1 MARDAEEPAARRRA
15 RRLLFS
21 LALLQGLGCALGFSA
36 SMICQRIPGLT
47 SAQRRLCTSRPDA
60 MVAIGEGALLGMAEC
75 RRQFRHR
82 RWNCTDTGAS
92 EAGFGHVFA
101 TGSRE
106 AAFVY
111 AVSSAA
117 VTYAVTRACTR
128 GNLGQCGC
136 DRSRQQQQQQ
146 QQQTAEPRAEPTG
159 AAEPAASAP
168 ADDSWK
174 WGGCSAH
181 VKHGMRL
188 ARRFLDAREVE
199 ADERSLMNLHNNR
212 AGRKAVKF
220 GLLTEC
226 KCHGVSGSCTMKT
239 CWKSLPAFSQ
249 VGAYLVQRYQRA
261 RRAAPFYGRSRP
273 HEPSTLRR
281 RPAYLRLRK
290 GRGPRTPGA
299 GRPAAHGVARPKP
312 RDLVYLHESPSYCER
327 DPGRGSAGTVGRL
340 CNRTS
345 TGPDGCRLLC
355 CGRGYDTHRRTRVW
369 QCQCKFHWCCFVRCQ
384 TCSERTEEHTC
395 K

>member
-1 MARDAEEPAARRRA
+1 MSKPDNTVDSLCQEEKHLPEHHAQRA
-15 RRLLFS
+15 RSGNGNANAVVPGGASPVRLACHINYRRPEGPAIGAIQDRGRFLKAPRKKNKNETAASVFQAPRCVLLAASSLSGRRGGTFVEGCTAPTLKSPSPQNRCAHALLFS
-21 LALLQGLGCALGFSA
+21 
-36 SMICQRIPGLT
+36 IT
-47 SAQRRLCTSRPDA
+47 
-60 MVAIGEGALLGMAEC
+60 
-75 RRQFRHR
+75 
-82 RWNCTDTGAS
+82 
-92 EAGFGHVFA
+92 VF
-101 TGSRE
+101 
-106 AAFVY
+106 Y
-111 AVSSAA
+111 I
-117 VTYAVTRACTR
+117 
-128 GNLGQCGC
+128 
-136 DRSRQQQQQQ
+136 
-146 QQQTAEPRAEPTG
+146 
-159 AAEPAASAP
+159 
-168 ADDSWK
+168 
-174 WGGCSAH
+174 
-181 VKHGMRL
+181 
-188 ARRFLDAREVE
+188 
-199 ADERSLMNLHNNR
+199 
-212 AGRKAVKF
+212 AVKF

-345 TGPDGCRLLC
+345 TGSDGCRLLC